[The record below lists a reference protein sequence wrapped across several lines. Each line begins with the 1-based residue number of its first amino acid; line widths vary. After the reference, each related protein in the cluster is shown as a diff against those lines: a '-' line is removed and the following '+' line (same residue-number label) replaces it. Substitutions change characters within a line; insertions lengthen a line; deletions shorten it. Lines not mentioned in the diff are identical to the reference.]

1 MHASGLLLH
10 WQLWLGTYSLGFFF
24 SPPGYVA
31 LWDSKT
37 PHRPA
42 CDRVFYCLETLWLPP
57 QDGSPSLTL
66 LSLFSSFMFCP
77 TSFQREWAAFLDAW
91 CPPPAHKNCF
101 VETAQHS
108 NDLLMNL
115 WERKWSPHPI
125 PVPYWDHP
133 SSSIFTFLSYPYSVF
148 HSGGTN
154 LHSHQ
159 QYTSGSFYS
168 HSAQHLLFVFFWW
181 QPFW

>member
-1 MHASGLLLH
+1 MLPSEIPKLPTAGKRIS
-10 WQLWLGTYSLGFFF
+10 W
-24 SPPGYVA
+24 
-31 LWDSKT
+31 
-37 PHRPA
+37 
-42 CDRVFYCLETLWLPP
+42 CLETSPLLQLPP
-57 QDGSPSLTL
+57 GTETL
-66 LSLFSSFMFCP
+66 LSLPLSFIFCP
-77 TSFQREWAAFLDAW
+77 TSFRRKWATFLGAW
-91 CPPPAHKNCF
+91 CPLPVFRSCF
-101 VETAQHS
+101 VEFPQHS

-159 QYTSGSFYS
+159 QYTSVSFYS